1 MKKLTLFSIFLAA
14 VVIILG
20 AYTRLTDAGLG
31 CPDWP
36 GCYGNL
42 TVPLSEEKVA
52 QANAAY
58 PERPVEAFK
67 AWNEM
72 IHRYFAGTLGLC
84 VLAIAVIAFR
94 QRDKGTPVKLPFL
107 LLGLIIFQAA
117 LGMWTVTL
125 NLLPIVVMGH
135 LLGGFSVLSCLF
147 ILYLRLRESANDE
160 LGHKERSTVSALH
173 GNDAGDSTQ
182 AKTFQRN
189 LKFFAFIGL
198 GILVMQI
205 ALGGWTSANYAAL
218 ACTEMPVC
226 ESGWQDR
233 IDIAGAFS
241 VPDADNYEF
250 GAHDYGERVTMHIV
264 HRLGA
269 VVTFLYLL
277 ALGINVLVSRYATS
291 KQKYVSTFMLLALCS
306 QVALGLSNIIFMLPL
321 AVAVMHNAV
330 AAVLLLSLLNLI
342 FTVFRILENDQVFDS
357 EKQSKVPFSV
367 SKPLQGAFR
376 NQQAR
381 NTSLHESEYASL
393 RDSFQDPMSG
403 STSSHILPK
412 APGGFHG

>member
-1 MKKLTLFSIFLAA
+1 MKKLTLFSLFLAA

-84 VLAIAVIAFR
+84 VLAIALIAVR
-94 QRDKGTPVKLPFL
+94 QRHKGTPVKLSLL

-125 NLLPIVVMGH
+125 NLLPVVVMGH

-147 ILYLRLRESANDE
+147 ILYLRLRHTAD
-160 LGHKERSTVSALH
+160 
-173 GNDAGDSTQ
+173 DAPENRDASFPHARHDSVIGDSPQ
-182 AKTFQRN
+182 SMGFQRN
-189 LKFFAFIGL
+189 LKRFAFIGL
-198 GILVMQI
+198 GVLVTQI

-226 ESGWQDR
+226 ESGWQER

-264 HRLGA
+264 HRFGA

-277 ALGINVLVSRYATS
+277 ALGVSVLISRHVSQ
-291 KQKYVSTFMLLALCS
+291 KQKYVGAFMLLALCT
-306 QVALGLSNIIFMLPL
+306 QVALGLSNIVFMLPL
-321 AVAVMHNAV
+321 AVAVLHNAV

-342 FTVFRILENDQVFDS
+342 FTVFLALENGPVTHT
-357 EKQSKVPFSV
+357 EKQRGFTITSDKSLH
-367 SKPLQGAFR
+367 SASAYKTYEKPL
-376 NQQAR
+376 
-381 NTSLHESEYASL
+381 H
-393 RDSFQDPMSG
+393 DPIHDPFTG
-403 STSSHILPK
+403 SASSHILPK